1 MKHPRVLE
9 IMKRAVRA
17 AQAPDVALLEGEGT
31 VPVTS
36 YTSAERFALERQK
49 LFREMPLPIAHVGEL
64 SRESNVLVREVAGVS
79 LLLTRGEDGAV
90 RAFRNS
96 CRHRGVRLA
105 RDDCRAKAFTCPYH
119 GWTYGL
125 DGSLLHIPHPQA
137 FPSCD
142 RASRGLVQVAACER
156 HGLVWV
162 TVDAPSADASAGVAR
177 HLGSLDD
184 EMASFGFDRH
194 VVGRRAVTEQRG
206 NWKMLVEA
214 FLDGYHIRQLHR
226 SSVYPFFLDG
236 RSVAEREGIHV
247 RAASARRAAKELGD
261 IDGAGGLDAMSERAM
276 RDIATL
282 SYVLFPSTTLIMHPD
297 WTSLVVVE
305 PLAADRF
312 SWSHTQLIA
321 EEHAPRTDEARA
333 HFDRSFD
340 LIEGN
345 VFQKEDLLMCAEM
358 QAGIATGA
366 NIELTFGQLESP
378 AVWLHASIAGVLQ
391 ETRSNVTSTKT

>member
-9 IMKRAVRA
+9 IMKRAVLA

-36 YTSAERFALERQK
+36 YTSAERFALEREK

-90 RAFRNS
+90 RAFR
-96 CRHRGVRLA
+96 
-105 RDDCRAKAFTCPYH
+105 
-119 GWTYGL
+119 
-125 DGSLLHIPHPQA
+125 
-137 FPSCD
+137 
-142 RASRGLVQVAACER
+142 
-156 HGLVWV
+156 
-162 TVDAPSADASAGVAR
+162 
-177 HLGSLDD
+177 
-184 EMASFGFDRH
+184 
-194 VVGRRAVTEQRG
+194 
-206 NWKMLVEA
+206 
-214 FLDGYHIRQLHR
+214 
-226 SSVYPFFLDG
+226 
-236 RSVAEREGIHV
+236 
-247 RAASARRAAKELGD
+247 GD

-366 NIELTFGQLESP
+366 NTELTFGQLESP

-391 ETRSNVTSTKT
+391 ETRSNVTSTKA